1 MFIYNNI
8 IRFYRFGGKTISEMS
23 EVKRTVDIRDV
34 FVYFT
39 GNFLNEKI
47 YRICIYIIYNTQRKT
62 KIFKFKYT
70 HRDIYRTKQIFV

>member
-47 YRICIYIIYNTQRKT
+47 YRICIYIYN
-62 KIFKFKYT
+62 I
-70 HRDIYRTKQIFV
+70 